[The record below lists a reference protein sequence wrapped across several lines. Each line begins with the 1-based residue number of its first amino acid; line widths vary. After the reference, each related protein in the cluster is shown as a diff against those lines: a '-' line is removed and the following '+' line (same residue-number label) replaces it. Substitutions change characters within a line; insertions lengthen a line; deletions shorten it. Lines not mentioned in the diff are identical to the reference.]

1 MQFNRIFL
9 LVLVPLALAACEE
22 AADETGEMADSIAA
36 APDVNA
42 GQSLAVDTLSV
53 TGEGGMQAAVVLN
66 ELGGSGVS
74 GETTVAPGD
83 ASGQTTVN
91 VTLRAAGGAGGV
103 HQGHIHSGTCTQI
116 GGVVVPLPPVTV
128 AGGTGT
134 ATSSVAVDAMSV
146 MDGAHVVVYHEAGGN
161 PGSPVVCGEIPG
173 HVM

>member
-1 MQFNRIFL
+1 MKINRIL
-9 LVLVPLALAACEE
+9 LVGLVPLTVAACEGE
-22 AADETGEMADSIAA
+22 ADQTGETADSIAA
-36 APDVNA
+36 
-42 GQSLAVDTLSV
+42 GQSLPVDTVSV
-53 TGEGGMQAAVVLN
+53 TGDGAMQAAVVLN
-66 ELGGSGVS
+66 ELAGSGVS
-74 GETTVAPGD
+74 GEATLSPGD
-83 ASGQTTVN
+83 ASTQTTAN
-91 VTLRAAGGAGGV
+91 LTLRAAGGAGGV